1 LTSENSAAAD
11 RIALC
16 SSELPQ
22 GEQHCAPA
30 DSAAAALRLRALGPR
45 GTLRAVPLWFWIA
58 FHIGVFIVL
67 AIDLV
72 GFNRKAH
79 VITIREATIWSVVWV
94 TLSLSF
100 NVLVWHLKGPQ
111 AALEFFT
118 GYLIEYSLSV
128 DNIFV
133 FVLIFTY
140 FQVPKKYQ
148 HRVLVWGIIGALI
161 MRGVMIGVGVALVE
175 RFHFVL
181 YLFGAF
187 LLITGIRMMLSKGEE
202 IELESN
208 FMLKFARRWVRVTP
222 EYHGQKFLVK
232 VGDAW
237 MLTPLALVVLCIES
251 MDLVFAVDSIP
262 AVFAIT
268 RDQFIIYTSNVCA
281 ILGLRSLYFVLA
293 HVIDRFIYLK
303 TGLAIVLSFVGI
315 KMLIADLYKIPIW
328 ASLGFIISVLAAT
341 ITGSMLATRGRLPKE
356 VRKAAKSDTPPV
368 EKDVEENVEKK

>member
-1 LTSENSAAAD
+1 M
-11 RIALC
+11 
-16 SSELPQ
+16 
-22 GEQHCAPA
+22 
-30 DSAAAALRLRALGPR
+30 
-45 GTLRAVPLWFWIA
+45 PLWFWIA
-58 FHIGVFIVL
+58 FHVGVFIVL

-100 NVLVWHLKGPQ
+100 NVLVWHLKGPR

-140 FQVPKKYQ
+140 FQVPRKYQ
-148 HRVLVWGIIGALI
+148 HRVLVWGIIGALV
-161 MRGVMIGVGVALVE
+161 MRGIMIWLGVALVE

-181 YLFGAF
+181 YIFGAF
-187 LLITGIRMMLSKGEE
+187 LLITGFRMLVSKGEE
-202 IELESN
+202 IDLESN
-208 FMLKFARRWVRVTP
+208 FMLKLARRWMRVTP
-222 EYHGQKFLVK
+222 DYHGQKFIVN
-232 VGDAW
+232 VDGTW

-293 HVIDRFIYLK
+293 HIIDRFIYLK
-303 TGLAIVLSFVGI
+303 TGLAIVLGFVGV
-315 KMLIADLYKIPIW
+315 KMIGADLFHIPIW
-328 ASLGFIISVLAAT
+328 ASLGFILVVLAVT
-341 ITGSMLATRGRLPKE
+341 IIASMRATRGRVPKKIKE
-356 VRKAAKSDTPPV
+356 AATGTPPV
-368 EKDVEENVEKK
+368 AK